1 MSKKNIGIEVEDT
14 NEGDDKVDIDGL
26 LDFNNNGFTLSNSK
40 IPSTSR
46 ASMKK
51 RQSDLL
57 FSDIEVKGRLSTRKK

>member
-14 NEGDDKVDIDGL
+14 NEGDDKVDIDEL
-26 LDFNNNGFTLSNSK
+26 LDFNKNAFTLSNSK

-51 RQSDLL
+51 RQSDL
-57 FSDIEVKGRLSTRKK
+57 FSDIDVKGRMSSRKK

>member
-1 MSKKNIGIEVEDT
+1 MSKKNIGIEVADT

-26 LDFNNNGFTLSNSK
+26 LDFNTNGFTLANSK

-51 RQSDLL
+51 RQSDL
-57 FSDIEVKGRLSTRKK
+57 FSDINVQGRLSTRKK

>member
-26 LDFNNNGFTLSNSK
+26 LDFNKNGFTLVNSK

-51 RQSDLL
+51 RQSDL
-57 FSDIEVKGRLSTRKK
+57 FADINIQGRLSSRKK